1 MTLTGEQL
9 QAIKQLVN
17 ECKGISNHLR
27 QYLIDNDLY
36 DLEDISVGISVVPRY
51 AFAVEAIVIGRTD
64 SKTTGFCMTVKGDV
78 NDEWRF
84 DEKYTSD
91 EYKKLLDPEKY
102 GSGDQKNG
110 NGEKPLPPDGLW
122 LSASDYRN
130 PVDSGV

>member
-84 DEKYTSD
+84 VVCVICTRSRKINILLVMRDFSSIRS
-91 EYKKLLDPEKY
+91 YKCISVEF
-102 GSGDQKNG
+102 
-110 NGEKPLPPDGLW
+110 
-122 LSASDYRN
+122 
-130 PVDSGV
+130 